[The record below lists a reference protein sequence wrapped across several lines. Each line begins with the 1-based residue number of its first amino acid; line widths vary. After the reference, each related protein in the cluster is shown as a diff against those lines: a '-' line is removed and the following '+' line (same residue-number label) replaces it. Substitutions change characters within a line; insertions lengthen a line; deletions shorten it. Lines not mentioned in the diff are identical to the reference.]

1 MSARV
6 LIIEDDQYL
15 ARIMAKYLVAEGYE
29 AHIAADGAVGL
40 SEVESWDPDLLILD
54 LMMPKVDGLE
64 VCRRVRLTRRIPIIM
79 VTARGEIEDRVQG
92 LDLGADDYL
101 VKPFAMKELLSR
113 VRALFRRSGAEPADR
128 ERVIA
133 FPDLT
138 IRPAKYEVTVADQVI
153 PLTPKEFE
161 LLVLL
166 AANPGQVLTREQL
179 LERVWG
185 YDYFGEPR
193 TVDVHIKRLRS
204 KLDSGGVSH
213 TYIQTVWGVGY
224 KFEVCDRE

>member
-1 MSARV
+1 M
-6 LIIEDDQYL
+6 LIVEDDQYL

-29 AHIAADGAVGL
+29 TRIAADGAAGL
-40 SEVESWDPDLLILD
+40 AEVDAWDPDLVVLD
-54 LMMPKVDGLE
+54 LMLPKVDGLE
-64 VCRRVRLTRRIPIIM
+64 VCRRIRITRRMPIIM
-79 VTARGEIEDRVQG
+79 VTARGEVEDRVQG

-113 VRALFRRSGAEPADR
+113 VRALFRRAGGEPADR
-128 ERVIA
+128 ERTLT
-133 FPDLT
+133 FPGLT
-138 IRPAKYEVTVADQVI
+138 IRPAKYEVTVAEQTV
-153 PLTPKEFE
+153 PLTPREFE

-166 AANPGQVLTREQL
+166 ANNPGQVLTREQL

-204 KLDSGGVSH
+204 KLEAGGAPH

-224 KFEVCDRE
+224 KFEVVDRE